1 MKSTTT
7 SSSTFVLR
15 STDHYI
21 SRARSWQSTSHAK
34 KIRLQ
39 ANTIACKSGISIS
52 DHAWSCYA
60 EFRAL
65 RKEGRELQ
73 DNGTEE
79 QFTAYDKNWYEFTAS
94 DRFGAALC
102 VDRFVHQVDHWEWD

>member
-15 STDHYI
+15 SADHYI

-60 EFRAL
+60 ELRAL

-102 VDRFVHQVDHWEWD
+102 VDRFVHKVDPWEWD